1 MASSITLTS
10 NKHNS
15 RYFKLECT
23 QKSNDSAENSS
34 TITWKLSAVGD
45 DTWYSTGPTK
55 VVINGTTVYSKD
67 RVSWDYGKFPVAQ
80 GSTSGTLTVP
90 HNTDGTKTITVKFS
104 TAIYTSTVTEY
115 SDSWTLDSIPRYGTC
130 NHSLNSRTETTIKMN
145 WSSDSTVDYLWY
157 SKDNGSNWTGVNVTD
172 GKSGTYTISGLSA
185 NTTYK
190 IKTRIR
196 RKDSQLTTDSSALS
210 VTTYDFPYCTSSPDF
225 VLGNPLTL
233 SFYNPLGRAFNFYII
248 GNGTQ
253 IDVEY
258 QCSAETYMGVNS
270 TETSVPMLYAT
281 IPNSQEGKYKVKV
294 VYGSSTRTR
303 DNGNKYKI
311 NASNCTPA
319 FSAFEYRDSNTTV
332 TNVTGNNQVLV
343 KGLSTLVVNIP
354 AASKMTAKL
363 SATPKEYV
371 ATIDT
376 LRKSIAY
383 KASGDA
389 SDTVGKVASSGT
401 KRLTVTA
408 YDTRTLYKAAYK
420 DITVYE
426 YSNPKITASAKRLNN
441 FENQTTLKISG
452 KYERLTIGG
461 MDKNTITK
469 VEYRYRESGGTWSSW
484 TAITATISA
493 GTFTCKDITF
503 SLDNSKSFEFEVKAT
518 DKLGNHTEP
527 LYVDVG
533 QAILLVSS
541 NMKKCYSNGV
551 ELVTADDVRHTKYYT
566 QLAEGTDLNDI
577 VEVGTYRSIQKSHT
591 DSMSNVPNGIDGGFA
606 LYVLPW
612 TATPTNTEYR
622 RQELIY
628 GRMTYV
634 RRSIDSGATW
644 SSWNTVALVE
654 DLFPVGSVVCRSTNT
669 NPSSTYGGTWEL
681 IDKGFKSYVV
691 NNTGGFTAA
700 ANVVG
705 NSTYIMRG
713 GNTIRIRQNFTVNT
727 SITDTGLKVGNFNW
741 GAIGITQMPAGVND
755 ILSYSDG
762 ANGGIVCNI
771 EYDSG
776 DINLL
781 DVFDL
786 TPLPTGNT
794 FNLDFTFVVS
804 YTQMLDAACDK
815 FYWKRIS

>member
-1 MASSITLTS
+1 
-10 NKHNS
+10 
-15 RYFKLECT
+15 
-23 QKSNDSAENSS
+23 
-34 TITWKLSAVGD
+34 
-45 DTWYSTGPTK
+45 
-55 VVINGTTVYSKD
+55 
-67 RVSWDYGKFPVAQ
+67 
-80 GSTSGTLTVP
+80 
-90 HNTDGTKTITVKFS
+90 
-104 TAIYTSTVTEY
+104 
-115 SDSWTLDSIPRYGTC
+115 
-130 NHSLNSRTETTIKMN
+130 
-145 WSSDSTVDYLWY
+145 
-157 SKDNGSNWTGVNVTD
+157 
-172 GKSGTYTISGLSA
+172 
-185 NTTYK
+185 
-190 IKTRIR
+190 
-196 RKDSQLTTDSSALS
+196 
-210 VTTYDFPYCTSSPDF
+210 
-225 VLGNPLTL
+225 
-233 SFYNPLGRAFNFYII
+233 
-248 GNGTQ
+248 
-253 IDVEY
+253 
-258 QCSAETYMGVNS
+258 
-270 TETSVPMLYAT
+270 
-281 IPNSQEGKYKVKV
+281 
-294 VYGSSTRTR
+294 
-303 DNGNKYKI
+303 
-311 NASNCTPA
+311 
-319 FSAFEYRDSNTTV
+319 
-332 TNVTGNNQVLV
+332 
-343 KGLSTLVVNIP
+343 
-354 AASKMTAKL
+354 
-363 SATPKEYV
+363 
-371 ATIDT
+371 
-376 LRKSIAY
+376 
-383 KASGDA
+383 
-389 SDTVGKVASSGT
+389 
-401 KRLTVTA
+401 
-408 YDTRTLYKAAYK
+408 
-420 DITVYE
+420 
-426 YSNPKITASAKRLNN
+426 
-441 FENQTTLKISG
+441 
-452 KYERLTIGG
+452 
-461 MDKNTITK
+461 
-469 VEYRYRESGGTWSSW
+469 
-484 TAITATISA
+484 
-493 GTFTCKDITF
+493 
-503 SLDNSKSFEFEVKAT
+503 
-518 DKLGNHTEP
+518 
-527 LYVDVG
+527 
-533 QAILLVSS
+533 
-541 NMKKCYSNGV
+541 MKKCYSNGV